1 MILNILKQ
9 RCCVNS
15 GLAEIRLYV
24 MLLIYLIPCV
34 CVCLVANINSLHWKR
49 LSLVDF
55 ESKLNSKAQSVK
67 VTS

>member
-1 MILNILKQ
+1 MILNIPKQ

-34 CVCLVANINSLHWKR
+34 CLVANINSLHWKR
-49 LSLVDF
+49 LSLVDL
-55 ESKLNSKAQSVK
+55 ESKLNSKAQLVK
-67 VTS
+67 VTN